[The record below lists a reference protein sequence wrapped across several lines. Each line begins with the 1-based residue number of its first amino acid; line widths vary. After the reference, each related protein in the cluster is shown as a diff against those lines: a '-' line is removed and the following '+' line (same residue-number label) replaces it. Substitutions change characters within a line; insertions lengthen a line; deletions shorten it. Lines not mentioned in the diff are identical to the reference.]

1 MIWSTLI
8 SLIAKE
14 EGISEKGAK
23 VVKSINVEEGINMDR
38 GGGIFQKTN
47 KRGGGNL

>member
-14 EGISEKGAK
+14 EGINEEGAK
-23 VVKSINVEEGINMDR
+23 VGKSINVEEGINMDR
-38 GGGIFQKTN
+38 GV
-47 KRGGGNL
+47 GNFSKD